1 MGTVPTRAPPPLP
14 ACSTPSLHVAQ
25 GSDDCLVKIW
35 SSFDGRLLS
44 TLRGH
49 TAEITDLAVN
59 YENTLIAAG
68 SCDKTIRVWC
78 LRTCAPVAVL
88 QGHSG
93 SITSLQVSPPH
104 LHAAAM
110 VGQPLKMALFCSFHR
125 LPRAPGVTCCPPERT
140 QPCTSGSGTWTA
152 PSLGESRFG

>member
-1 MGTVPTRAPPPLP
+1 M
-14 ACSTPSLHVAQ
+14 
-25 GSDDCLVKIW
+25 KIW
-35 SSFDGRLLS
+35 SSFNGRLLS

-93 SITSLQVSPPH
+93 SITSLQVKTRSMLSKVRISYWWVAGSNVPLPALYFQFSPFAKGSKRYMLSTGTDAT
-104 LHAAAM
+104 LHFWQWD
-110 VGQPLKMALFCSFHR
+110 VDSIKFR
-125 LPRAPGVTCCPPERT
+125 
-140 QPCTSGSGTWTA
+140 
-152 PSLGESRFG
+152 

>member
-1 MGTVPTRAPPPLP
+1 M
-14 ACSTPSLHVAQ
+14 
-25 GSDDCLVKIW
+25 KIW

-93 SITSLQVSPPH
+93 SITSLQVRPRSARRSSCDNLGGEQEVTCHSLPC
-104 LHAAAM
+104 
-110 VGQPLKMALFCSFHR
+110 VCSFHR
-125 LPRAPGVTCCPPERT
+125 LPRAPNVTCCPLELMR
-140 QPCTSGSGTWTA
+140 PCTSGSGTWTA
-152 PSLGESRFG
+152 